1 MWSAQMAEQ
10 PVWEI
15 VAESKALIERSKE
28 HFAELKQSDRY
39 TRQIINTLWARNA
52 EARFAAHDD

>member
-1 MWSAQMAEQ
+1 MAEQ